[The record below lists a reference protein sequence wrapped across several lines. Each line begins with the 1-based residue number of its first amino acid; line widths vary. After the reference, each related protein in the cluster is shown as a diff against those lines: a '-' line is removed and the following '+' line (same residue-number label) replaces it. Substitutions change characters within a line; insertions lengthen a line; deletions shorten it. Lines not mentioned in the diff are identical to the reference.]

1 MDTNDLRPEYQ
12 DAVRVAF
19 FGVLLYVAIFGPA
32 LVAMAAGLAAFFQRG
47 LRRSMLLAIGV
58 VLGAVLF
65 GAARVAHAYQ
75 IQAVKA
81 EMVQTEGE
89 MMDYSSDTGVVFAPI
104 VQPVM
109 GLVYCSVIAGVTF
122 LAGFF
127 VMSFSG
133 TKRSD
138 AELMQ

>member
-1 MDTNDLRPEYQ
+1 MDTSDLRPEYQ
-12 DAVRVAF
+12 DAVRVAS
-19 FGVLLYVAIFGPA
+19 FGVLHYVAIFGPA
-32 LVAMAAGLAAFFQRG
+32 LVAVAAGLAASFQRG
-47 LRRSMLLAIGV
+47 LSRFVLLVIGV

-65 GAARVAHAYQ
+65 GAVRLAHEHQ
-75 IQAVKA
+75 IQAVKE
-81 EMVQTEGE
+81 EMMQTEGE
-89 MMDYSSDTGVVFAPI
+89 MMDYSSDVGVVLAPI
-104 VQPVM
+104 VQPAM

-127 VMSFSG
+127 AMSFSG